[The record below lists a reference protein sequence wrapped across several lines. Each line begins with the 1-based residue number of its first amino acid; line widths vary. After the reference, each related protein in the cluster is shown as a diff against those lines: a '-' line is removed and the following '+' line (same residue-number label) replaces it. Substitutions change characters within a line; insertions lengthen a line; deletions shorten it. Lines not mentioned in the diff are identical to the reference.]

1 MFTITITFL
10 TITIFFFFQNAE
22 ALLEDRLVDSV
33 STRAMNDFSN
43 ELEKILI
50 SNTVACD
57 DPELC
62 EFLICKEPGQK
73 WIVCES
79 CEKWLHYA
87 CVGIKR
93 VPRGQYTCVVCKAL
107 WSDRFF
113 MSIYVTECSF
123 ITILLWYSMCSLF
136 NVFYFPSTFR
146 FG

>member
-10 TITIFFFFQNAE
+10 TVTIFLFQNSE
-22 ALLEDRLVDSV
+22 ALLEDRKVDSV

-107 WSDRFF
+107 WSDRFLCL
-113 MSIYVTECSF
+113 SKLLSVAECYISLQCRVAFFVFELFIVSF
-123 ITILLWYSMCSLF
+123 TKWQH
-136 NVFYFPSTFR
+136 
-146 FG
+146 